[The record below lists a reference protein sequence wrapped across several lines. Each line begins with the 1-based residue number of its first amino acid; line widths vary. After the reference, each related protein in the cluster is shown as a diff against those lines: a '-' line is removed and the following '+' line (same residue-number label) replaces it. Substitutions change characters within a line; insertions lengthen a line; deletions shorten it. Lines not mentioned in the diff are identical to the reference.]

1 MFSQVDFTVTEKTT
15 LADLLTLQ
23 LHMYEE
29 EVQNTVAKAVKEMAI
44 EKVSVLWFTHVYIL
58 TTCLLQ
64 KN

>member
-1 MFSQVDFTVTEKTT
+1 MFFQVDFTVTEKTT

-29 EVQNTVAKAVKEMAI
+29 EVHNTVAKAVKEMAI
-44 EKVSVLWFTHVYIL
+44 EKVSILWVMHANNML

-64 KN
+64 